1 MAEAETK
8 AKAAGATSVTL
19 KAAQDTELKSDGL
32 ASMRAK
38 VEMVSI
44 DSKGKARKKGAFGC
58 TTRNDVITNFSCN

>member
-8 AKAAGATSVTL
+8 TKAAGATSVTL
-19 KAAQDTELKSDGL
+19 KAVQDIELKSDGP

-44 DSKGKARKKGAFGC
+44 DSKGKTKKKGTFGC
-58 TTRNDVITNFSCN
+58 TTRNDVITNFSFN